1 MQDSNIKTGTQA
13 ESFVAQ
19 ELAKKG
25 AFVGDFNKSR
35 TGSQP
40 FDQIAITNIF
50 TWCYDVKHCNV
61 DRFDFSRV
69 EANQTNAL
77 NYIHDEI
84 DNSHVVCGF
93 ALVFEDEIY
102 FLSLYQYKQFLSEGR
117 KSCKVSTLSK
127 MLGVVE

>member
-25 AFVGDFNKSR
+25 AFVGDFNKGR

-40 FDQIAITNIF
+40 FDQLAITENF
-50 TWCYDVKHCNV
+50 TWAYDVKHCGI
-61 DRFDFSRV
+61 DRFEFRRV
-69 EANQTNAL
+69 ESNQTNAL

-84 DNSHVVCGF
+84 DNPQVVCGF